1 MAAGVALAERVPLQ
15 DEVEALLG
23 GGLPATAQDH
33 LKAAAECYAHS
44 EMALE
49 HLRAAERIAPGHPAV
64 LIGLYRFYFYKGR
77 LEECLEVAHVCLA
90 EAAHHNNLREDWR
103 EVSRDDAAF
112 GSYDDMMPR
121 FYMFVLKGYAYLQMR
136 LGNLEEG
143 LAAAMKL
150 LDLDPTDKIGA
161 TLLLEVHQRMLEK
174 DDDDAD

>member
-1 MAAGVALAERVPLQ
+1 MATGFALAEPAVSFQ
-15 DEVEALLG
+15 DVEILLG
-23 GGLPATAQDH
+23 GGLPEAAQQH
-33 LKAAAECYAHS
+33 LDAAALTYDRS
-44 EMALE
+44 EIALA
-49 HLRAAERIAPGHPAV
+49 HLRSAEAVAPNHPAV

-77 LEECLEVAHVCLA
+77 LEECLEVAHICLA
-90 EAAHHNNLREDWR
+90 EAARRNNLRADWR
-103 EVSRDDAAF
+103 EVKRGDATF

-174 DDDDAD
+174 DDAD

>member
-1 MAAGVALAERVPLQ
+1 MTTETALIERVPLQ
-15 DEVEALLG
+15 DDVEALLG
-23 GGLPATAQDH
+23 GGLPPEAQEH
-33 LKAAAECYAHS
+33 LDAAALSYAHS
-44 EMALE
+44 EVALD
-49 HLRAAERIAPGHPAV
+49 HLRSAEKIAPNHPAV

-90 EAAHHNNLREDWR
+90 EAAYHNNLPADWHDVR
-103 EVSRDDAAF
+103 RDDAAF
-112 GSYDDMMPR
+112 GSYDDMMAR

-161 TLLLEVHQRMLEK
+161 TLLLEVHQRMLE
-174 DDDDAD
+174 DEDAD

>member
-1 MAAGVALAERVPLQ
+1 MTTGTALAERVPLQ
-15 DEVEALLG
+15 DDVEALLG
-23 GGLPATAQDH
+23 GGLPVAAQEH
-33 LKAAAECYAHS
+33 LNAAALSYAQS
-44 EMALE
+44 EIALA
-49 HLRAAERIAPGHPAV
+49 HLRSAETIAPNHPAV

-90 EAAHHNNLREDWR
+90 EAAQHNNLRPDWH
-103 EVSRDDAAF
+103 EVNKDDAAF

-136 LGNLEEG
+136 LGHLEEG

-150 LDLDPTDKIGA
+150 LELDPTDKIGA

-174 DDDDAD
+174 DDAD